1 MREEPN
7 GPSSARSRSSAS
19 PPTASTCG
27 TSRWSRR
34 WSTMECPPAS
44 RHGSSAKQEPLPEA
58 SRMTAW

>member
-27 TSRWSRR
+27 TSR
-34 WSTMECPPAS
+34 
-44 RHGSSAKQEPLPEA
+44 
-58 SRMTAW
+58 

>member
-7 GPSSARSRSSAS
+7 GPSSPHSRSSAS
-19 PPTASTCG
+19 PPTAATCA

-44 RHGSSAKQEPLPEA
+44 RHGSSAQAGA
-58 SRMTAW
+58 SAWAGTH